1 LALTERE
8 KQILRLKKGNMSDYE
23 IARKLKIDAGN
34 VTRSRKTALRKI
46 ERAQAD
52 LDFALQVG
60 VTTTNFY
67 SSLLLLNTPNTN
79 TKRQKNIN
87 ATHRQLKIGLKN

>member
-8 KQILRLKKGNMSDYE
+8 KQILRLKKDNMSDYE
-23 IARKLKIDAGN
+23 IAQKLRVDAGN

-60 VTTTNFY
+60 
-67 SSLLLLNTPNTN
+67 
-79 TKRQKNIN
+79 I
-87 ATHRQLKIGLKN
+87 KIKL

>member
-1 LALTERE
+1 MGLTERE
-8 KQILRLKKGNMSDYE
+8 KQILRLKKGDLSVYE
-23 IARKLKIDAGN
+23 IARKLRVDAGN

-60 VTTTNFY
+60 VKVK
-67 SSLLLLNTPNTN
+67 L
-79 TKRQKNIN
+79 
-87 ATHRQLKIGLKN
+87 

>member
-1 LALTERE
+1 
-8 KQILRLKKGNMSDYE
+8 MSDYE
-23 IARKLKIDAGN
+23 IAQKLRVDAGN

-60 VTTTNFY
+60 
-67 SSLLLLNTPNTN
+67 
-79 TKRQKNIN
+79 I
-87 ATHRQLKIGLKN
+87 KIKL

>member
-1 LALTERE
+1 MALTERE
-8 KQILRLKKGNMSDYE
+8 KQILRLKKGDLSDYE
-23 IARKLKIDAGN
+23 IARKLRVDAGN

-60 VTTTNFY
+60 V
-67 SSLLLLNTPNTN
+67 
-79 TKRQKNIN
+79 KV
-87 ATHRQLKIGLKN
+87 